1 MVKMPVRLGG
11 GNIDVPDAGRQIVKV
26 MSARIDDDGIGGLRH
41 PFRIRRIG
49 QPVASAAAADGHRD
63 VRAVAAGGVRH
74 VGRFQ
79 LGQHISLG
87 VAEQNLLSAEG
98 GGQAAGMQF
107 IGIDMVARE
116 GAYDDVLLKAR
127 GKGRQMD
134 IRHFVKQAGERH
146 GACAAV
152 CAAHLADG
160 LRRNA
165 LRADAGFRRRLLGCA
180 GAWGWLR

>member
-1 MVKMPVRLGG
+1 MLGASSLASMW
-11 GNIDVPDAGRQIVKV
+11 PL
-26 MSARIDDDGIGGLRH
+26 GI
-41 PFRIRRIG
+41 
-49 QPVASAAAADGHRD
+49 
-63 VRAVAAGGVRH
+63 
-74 VGRFQ
+74 
-79 LGQHISLG
+79 
-87 VAEQNLLSAEG
+87 AEQNLLSAEG

-134 IRHFVKQAGERH
+134 VRHFVKQAGERH

-165 LRADAGFRRRLLGCA
+165 LRADSGFRRWLLGCA
-180 GAWGWLR
+180 GAWGGLR